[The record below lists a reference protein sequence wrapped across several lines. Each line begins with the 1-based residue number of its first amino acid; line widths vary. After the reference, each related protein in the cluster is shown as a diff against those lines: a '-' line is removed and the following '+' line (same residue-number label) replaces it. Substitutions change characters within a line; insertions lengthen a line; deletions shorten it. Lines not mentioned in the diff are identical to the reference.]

1 MSSPRQATP
10 PKHTPP
16 LPRRL
21 TSTSARATCQEPGSH
36 SDTLPNPHPPEGMPL
51 MPFPYVDSATIKN
64 DSIELAVEVDPN
76 DSGTYVEVSG
86 SATQTGGAFANFYD
100 IRPVPAAPNDPDDPT
115 STKRYVFVSAHAIPP
130 NKFREDQDVTVVIDG
145 GNDPARC
152 PHCDARRRSG
162 DCREVSS

>member
-1 MSSPRQATP
+1 
-10 PKHTPP
+10 
-16 LPRRL
+16 
-21 TSTSARATCQEPGSH
+21 
-36 SDTLPNPHPPEGMPL
+36 MPL

-130 NKFREDQDVTVVIDG
+130 NKFREDQDVTVVIRVG
-145 GNDPARC
+145 KVWLTVLGKGPATSEAEGTQSGNGTKWDQVRRVSEITGDPPDLTGNSQTAG
-152 PHCDARRRSG
+152 SG
-162 DCREVSS
+162 H